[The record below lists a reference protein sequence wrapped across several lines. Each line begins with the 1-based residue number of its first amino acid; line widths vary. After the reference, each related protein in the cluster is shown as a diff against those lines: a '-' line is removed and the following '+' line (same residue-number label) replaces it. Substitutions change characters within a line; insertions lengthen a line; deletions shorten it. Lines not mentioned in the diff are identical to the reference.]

1 MKKLTVI
8 KEFTIITLATAL
20 LGLSFHVFMIPSRVS
35 IGSVSGLSMVLS
47 QMTGGAIPISLIAL
61 AINAVLLVA
70 GFICLGTGFGIKT
83 VYTSLILPVFLGVYE
98 ILLPNFQP
106 IIGDPFQ
113 DVLCHLFV
121 VSFCQATLFNV
132 NASSGG
138 LDIIGKLLNKYLR
151 VDLGKAV
158 ASCGLVVALMSY
170 FVSDLKIVALS
181 VLGTYL
187 NGIILDYFIFGNNI
201 KRRVCI
207 LSSKLDEIRDFVL
220 TELHSGAT
228 IYDAIGA
235 YNHTPIKEIVVIVNK
250 QEYAALMNFLSKND
264 PAAFVTVYNVNEVS
278 YIPKPRTK

>member
-1 MKKLTVI
+1 MKKLTVV
-8 KEFTIITLATAL
+8 KEFIIITLATAL
-20 LGLSFHVFMIPSRVS
+20 LGFSFHIFMIPSRVS

-61 AINAVLLVA
+61 AINAVLLIA

-113 DVLCHLFV
+113 DVLCHLFL

-170 FVSDLKIVALS
+170 FVSDLKIVVIS

-207 LSSKLDEIRDFVL
+207 LSSKQEEIRSFVL
-220 TELHSGAT
+220 NDLHSGAT

-235 YNHTPIKEIVVIVNK
+235 YNNTPLKEIVVIVNK
-250 QEYAALMNFLSKND
+250 QEYAALMRFISKED

-278 YIPKPRTK
+278 YVPKPGAK

>member
-1 MKKLTVI
+1 MKKLTVF
-8 KEFTIITLATAL
+8 KEFVIITLATAL
-20 LGLSFHVFMIPSRVS
+20 LGFSFHIFMIPSRVS

-61 AINAVLLVA
+61 AINAVLLIA
-70 GFICLGTGFGIKT
+70 GFVCLGTGFGIKT

-113 DVLCHLFV
+113 DVLCHLFL

-158 ASCGLVVALMSY
+158 ASCGLIVALMSY
-170 FVSDLKIVALS
+170 FVSDLKIVVLS

-207 LSSKLDEIRDFVL
+207 LSSKLDEIRNFVL
-220 TELHSGAT
+220 NDLHSGAT
-228 IYDAIGA
+228 IYEAIGA
-235 YNHTPIKEIVVIVNK
+235 YNNTPLKEIVVIVNK

-278 YIPKPRTK
+278 YVPKPGAK

>member
-1 MKKLTVI
+1 MKKLTVV

-20 LGLSFHVFMIPSRVS
+20 LALSFHLFMIPSNVS
-35 IGSVSGLSMVLS
+35 IGSVSGLAMVLS
-47 QMTGGAIPISLIAL
+47 QMINFPISVISLV
-61 AINAVLLVA
+61 INAVLLVV
-70 GFICLGTGFGIKT
+70 GFLCLGTGFGIKT
-83 VYTSLILPVFLGVYE
+83 VYTSLLLPVCLGVYE
-98 ILLPNFQP
+98 ILLPNPQP

-113 DVLCHLFV
+113 DVLCHLFL

-158 ASCGLVVALMSY
+158 ASTGLIVALMSY
-170 FVSDLKIVALS
+170 FVADLDIVVLS

-187 NGIILDYFIFGNNI
+187 NGIILDHFIFGQNI

-207 LSSKLDEIRDFVL
+207 LSPKLDEIRSFVL

-228 IYDAIGA
+228 IYEAVGA
-235 YNHTPIKEIVVIVNK
+235 YNNAPHKEIVVIVNK
-250 QEYAALMNFLSKND
+250 SEYAALMKYLSKID
-264 PAAFVTVYNVNEVS
+264 PSAFVTVYNVSEVS
-278 YIPKPRTK
+278 YVPKPGRSR

>member
-1 MKKLTVI
+1 MKKLAVL
-8 KEFTIITLATAL
+8 KEYVIITLATAL
-20 LGLSFHVFMIPSRVS
+20 LGLSFHIFMIPSKVN
-35 IGSVSGLSMVLS
+35 IGSVSGLSMVIS
-47 QMTGGAIPISLIAL
+47 QMTNGAIPISVVAF

-70 GFICLGTGFGIKT
+70 GFIFLGTGFGIKT
-83 VYTSLILPVFLGVYE
+83 VYTSLLLPVCLGVYE
-98 ILLPNFQP
+98 IIMPDFQA

-113 DVLCHLFV
+113 DVLCHLFL

-158 ASCGLVVALMSY
+158 ASTGLIVAMMSY
-170 FVSDLKIVALS
+170 FVSDLKIVVLS

-187 NGIILDYFIFGNNI
+187 NGIILDHFIFGNNI

-207 LSSKLDEIRDFVL
+207 LSSKQDEIRKFILKD
-220 TELHSGAT
+220 LHSGAT

-235 YNHTPIKEIVVIVNK
+235 YNNTPLKEIVVIVNK
-250 QEYAALMNFLSKND
+250 HEYASLMRFLAKVD

-278 YIPKPRTK
+278 YVPKPRV

>member
-1 MKKLTVI
+1 MKKLTVV
-8 KEFTIITLATAL
+8 KEFVIITLATAL
-20 LGLSFHVFMIPSRVS
+20 LGFSFHIFMIPSRVS

-70 GFICLGTGFGIKT
+70 GFLCLGTGFGIKT

-113 DVLCHLFV
+113 DVLCHLFL

-158 ASCGLVVALMSY
+158 ASCGLIVALMSY

-207 LSSKLDEIRDFVL
+207 LSSKLDEIRSFVL
-220 TELHSGAT
+220 NDLHSGAT
-228 IYDAIGA
+228 IYEAIGA
-235 YNHTPIKEIVVIVNK
+235 YNNTPLKEIVVIVNK
-250 QEYAALMNFLSKND
+250 QEYAALMRFLSKED

-278 YIPKPRTK
+278 YVPKPGAK

>member
-1 MKKLTVI
+1 MKKSVII

-20 LGLSFHVFMIPSRVS
+20 LAGSFHIFMIPSKVS

-47 QMTGGAIPISLIAL
+47 QMTGGALPISVIAL
-61 AINAVLLVA
+61 AINAVLLIA

-83 VYTSLILPVFLGVYE
+83 VYTSLLLPVCLGVYE
-98 ILLPNFQP
+98 ILLPNPQP

-113 DVLCHLFV
+113 DVLCHLFL

-158 ASCGLVVALMSY
+158 ASTGLIVAMMSY
-170 FVSDLKIVALS
+170 FVSDLKIVVLS

-187 NGIILDYFIFGNNI
+187 NGIILDHFIFGNNI

-207 LSSKLDEIRDFVL
+207 LSPKIEEIRTFVIS
-220 TELHSGAT
+220 ELHSGAT

-235 YNHTPIKEIVVIVNK
+235 YNNTPLKEIVVIVNK
-250 QEYAALMNFLSKND
+250 QEYSALMRFISKID
-264 PAAFVTVYNVNEVS
+264 PSAFVTVYNVSDVS
-278 YIPKPRTK
+278 YVPKPRS

>member
-1 MKKLTVI
+1 MKKLTI
-8 KEFTIITLATAL
+8 FKEFTIITLATAL
-20 LGLSFHVFMIPSRVS
+20 LAVSFHIFMIPSRVS

-47 QMTGGAIPISLIAL
+47 QMTDGALPISVIAL
-61 AINAVLLVA
+61 VINAVLLIA

-83 VYTSLILPVFLGVYE
+83 VYTSLLLPIFLGVME
-98 ILLPNFQP
+98 IIMPNPQP

-113 DVLCHLFV
+113 DVLCHLFL
-121 VSFCQATLFNV
+121 VSLAQATLFNV

-158 ASCGLVVALMSY
+158 ASCGLIVALMSY
-170 FVSDLKIVALS
+170 FVSDLKIVVLS

-207 LSSKLDEIRDFVL
+207 LSSKLDDIRSFVL

-235 YNHTPIKEIVVIVNK
+235 YNNTPLKEIVVIVNK
-250 QEYAALMNFLSKND
+250 QEYAALMRFVSKVD

-278 YIPKPRTK
+278 YVPKPLQ

>member
-1 MKKLTVI
+1 MKKSVVI
-8 KEFTIITLATAL
+8 KEFIIITLATAL
-20 LGLSFHVFMIPSRVS
+20 LALSFHLFMIPSRVS

-47 QMTGGAIPISLIAL
+47 QMTDGALPISLIAL
-61 AINAVLLVA
+61 AINAVLLIA

-98 ILLPNFQP
+98 ILLPNPQP

-113 DVLCHLFV
+113 DVLCHLFL

-170 FVSDLKIVALS
+170 FVSDLKIVVLS

-207 LSSKLDEIRDFVL
+207 LSSKLDEIRSFIL
-220 TELHSGAT
+220 TDLHSGAT
-228 IYDAIGA
+228 IYEAIGA
-235 YNHTPIKEIVVIVNK
+235 YNNTPLKEIVVIVNK
-250 QEYAALMNFLSKND
+250 QEYASLMRFISKTD

-278 YIPKPRTK
+278 YIPKPRA

>member
-1 MKKLTVI
+1 MKKLTVV
-8 KEFTIITLATAL
+8 KEFIIITLATAL
-20 LGLSFHVFMIPSRVS
+20 LGFSFHIFMIPSRVS

-47 QMTGGAIPISLIAL
+47 QMTGGAVPISLIAL
-61 AINAVLLVA
+61 AINAVLLIA
-70 GFICLGTGFGIKT
+70 GFLCLGTGFGIKT
-83 VYTSLILPVFLGVYE
+83 VYTSLILPVFLGIYE

-113 DVLCHLFV
+113 DVLCHLFL

-170 FVSDLKIVALS
+170 FVSDLKIVVIS

-220 TELHSGAT
+220 NDLHSGAT

-235 YNHTPIKEIVVIVNK
+235 YNNTPLKEIVVIVNK
-250 QEYAALMNFLSKND
+250 QEYASLMRFISKED

-278 YIPKPRTK
+278 YVPKPGAK

>member
-1 MKKLTVI
+1 MKKYSVI
-8 KEFTIITLATAL
+8 KEFIIITLATAL
-20 LGLSFHVFMIPSRVS
+20 LAGSFHIFMIPSNVS

-47 QMTGGAIPISLIAL
+47 QMTGGQIPISVIAL
-61 AINAVLLVA
+61 AINAVLLIA
-70 GFICLGTGFGIKT
+70 GFLCLGTGFGIKT
-83 VYTSLILPVFLGVYE
+83 VYTSLLLPIFLGVYE
-98 ILLPNFQP
+98 IILPNPQP

-113 DVLCHLFV
+113 DVLCHLFL
-121 VSFCQATLFNV
+121 VSFSQATLFNV

-158 ASCGLVVALMSY
+158 ASTGLLVALMSY
-170 FVSDLKIVALS
+170 FVADLKIVVLS

-207 LSSKLDEIRDFVL
+207 LSSKLDEIRSFVL
-220 TELHSGAT
+220 TDLRSGAT

-235 YNHTPIKEIVVIVNK
+235 YNNTPLREIVVIVNK
-250 QEYAALMNFLSKND
+250 QEYAALMRFVSKTD

-278 YIPKPRTK
+278 YIPKPRV

>member
-1 MKKLTVI
+1 MKKLTVV
-8 KEFTIITLATAL
+8 KEFIIITLATAL
-20 LGLSFHVFMIPSRVS
+20 LGFSFHIFMIPSRVS

-70 GFICLGTGFGIKT
+70 GFLCLGTGFGIKT

-113 DVLCHLFV
+113 DVLCHLFL

-170 FVSDLKIVALS
+170 FVSDLKIVAIS

-207 LSSKLDEIRDFVL
+207 LSSKLDEIRSFVL
-220 TELHSGAT
+220 NDLHSGAT

-235 YNHTPIKEIVVIVNK
+235 YNNTPLKEIVVIVNK
-250 QEYAALMNFLSKND
+250 QEYAALMRFVSKED

-278 YIPKPRTK
+278 YVPKPGAK

>member
-8 KEFTIITLATAL
+8 KEFIIITLATAL
-20 LGLSFHVFMIPSRVS
+20 LGFSFHIFMIPSRVS

-47 QMTGGAIPISLIAL
+47 QMTGGAIPISMIAL
-61 AINAVLLVA
+61 AVNAVLLIA

-83 VYTSLILPVFLGVYE
+83 VYTSLILPVFLGIYE

-113 DVLCHLFV
+113 DVLCHLFL

-170 FVSDLKIVALS
+170 FVSDLKIVVIS

-207 LSSKLDEIRDFVL
+207 LSSKQEAIRNFVL
-220 TELHSGAT
+220 NDLHSGAT

-235 YNHTPIKEIVVIVNK
+235 YNNTPLKEIVVIVNK
-250 QEYAALMNFLSKND
+250 QEYAALMRFVSKED

-278 YIPKPRTK
+278 YVPKPGAK

>member
-1 MKKLTVI
+1 MKKLTVF
-8 KEFTIITLATAL
+8 KEFVIITLATAL
-20 LGLSFHVFMIPSRVS
+20 LGFSFHIFMIPSRVS

-70 GFICLGTGFGIKT
+70 GFLCLGTGFGIKT

-113 DVLCHLFV
+113 DVLCHLFL

-207 LSSKLDEIRDFVL
+207 LSSKLDEIRGFVL
-220 TELHSGAT
+220 NDLHSGAT
-228 IYDAIGA
+228 IYEAIGA
-235 YNHTPIKEIVVIVNK
+235 YNNTPLKEIVVIVNK

-278 YIPKPRTK
+278 YVPKPGAK

>member
-1 MKKLTVI
+1 MKKLTVF

-20 LGLSFHVFMIPSRVS
+20 LGFSFHIFMIPSRVS

-47 QMTGGAIPISLIAL
+47 QMTGGAVPISLIAL

-70 GFICLGTGFGIKT
+70 GFLCLGTGFGIKT
-83 VYTSLILPVFLGVYE
+83 VYTSLILPVFLGLYE

-113 DVLCHLFV
+113 DVLCHLFL

-158 ASCGLVVALMSY
+158 ASCGLIVALMSY
-170 FVSDLKIVALS
+170 FVSDLKIVVLS

-207 LSSKLDEIRDFVL
+207 LSSKLDEIRNFVL
-220 TELHSGAT
+220 NDMHSGAT
-228 IYDAIGA
+228 IYEAIGA
-235 YNHTPIKEIVVIVNK
+235 YNNTPLKEIVVIVNK
-250 QEYAALMNFLSKND
+250 QEYAALMRFISKED

-278 YIPKPRTK
+278 YVPKPGAK